1 MKNIARKLFIATMC
15 LTMAATAVLAS
26 VNNTPFAAETV
37 QAAEKNGVYHEGN
50 VWNYYVNGKQSNATT
65 LCKYN
70 GSWWYVHNGK
80 IDFSS
85 AKTLVKFNGSWW
97 YVHDGKVDFSSRTLV
112 KYNGVWW
119 YVHDGRI
126 DWNEET
132 VVRYGNAWY
141 HVKNGQVDWNSE
153 TLVKYNNEWWYVKD
167 GTIRFGATTICKYNG
182 TWWYVENGKVNFNPD
197 GYHGDRWSTER
208 GIDTPDSDD
217 YGYAVCYYNNKYW
230 LVYKG
235 RVIFNKDTMHALD
248 SKTYTEP
255 INAYGVYCLTIS
267 YKRNDYDFY
276 AEYPE
281 DNNWTGGSFY
291 MVRTRYDDAK
301 STLVGEP

>member
-15 LTMAATAVLAS
+15 LTMAATAVPAS

-167 GTIRFGATTICKYNG
+167 GTIRFGATTLCKYNG

-197 GYHGDRWSTER
+197 GENLDVLGH
-208 GIDTPDSDD
+208 DT
-217 YGYAVCYYNNKYW
+217 GYAVCYYNNKYW

-235 RVIFNKDTMHALD
+235 RVIFNKDTMHSLNEYAFEKPVN
-248 SKTYTEP
+248 S
-255 INAYGVYCLTIS
+255 YGVYCASIA
-267 YKRNDYDFY
+267 YKGNEYWFY
-276 AEYPE
+276 AEYP
-281 DNNWTGGSFY
+281 DTNNWSGGDFF
-291 MVRTRYDDAK
+291 VTRSVENR
-301 STLVGEP
+301 STLLGPDHYRE